1 MTAAMVKLALLVVIL
16 VHFCGVL
23 AAASR
28 TLRGE
33 DWLGDG
39 VRMVVAQ
46 ILGGSKSQ
54 GSGGTHC
61 C

>member
-1 MTAAMVKLALLVVIL
+1 MVKLALLLVIL

-23 AAASR
+23 AASSR
-28 TLRGE
+28 TLRGD
-33 DWLGDG
+33 DWLEDG
-39 VRMVVAQ
+39 VRTVVTQ
-46 ILGGSKSQ
+46 ILGGSKSG